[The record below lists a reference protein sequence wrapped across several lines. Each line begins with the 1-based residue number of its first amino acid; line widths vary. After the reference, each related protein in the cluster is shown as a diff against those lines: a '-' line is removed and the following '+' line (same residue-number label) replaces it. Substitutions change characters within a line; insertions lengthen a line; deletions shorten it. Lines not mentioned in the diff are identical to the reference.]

1 MQDKTKKIA
10 VLLGALTLGLVPSS
24 ATGQFNNPPTA
35 NPNYLEAWVC
45 QDKAIN
51 VTANDTD
58 PEGNYPLTV
67 TDVGVS
73 YLGFLSVTSASTIT
87 FYASDIPGDDVVE
100 YTVEDSLGASSTG
113 YLYLHSKSRIC
124 P

>member
-1 MQDKTKKIA
+1 MRKTVKSIPI
-10 VLLGALTLGLVPSS
+10 LLGSVALALMPSS

-35 NPNYLEAWVC
+35 NNDALEVWVC
-45 QDKAIN
+45 QDKSIN

-58 PEGNYPLTV
+58 TEGNYPLTV
-67 TDVGVS
+67 TSVGQS
-73 YLGFLSVTSASTIT
+73 YLGALDVTSASTIT
-87 FYASDIPGDDVVE
+87 FYASDIPGNDVVA

-113 YLYLHSKSRIC
+113 YLYLFSKTRLG

>member
-1 MQDKTKKIA
+1 MRNRVKSISI
-10 VLLGALTLGLVPSS
+10 LLGSATLALLPTS

-35 NPNYLEAWVC
+35 NSNALVVWVC
-45 QDKAIN
+45 QDKSIN
-51 VTANDTD
+51 LTANDTD

-67 TDVGVS
+67 TSIGIS
-73 YLGFLSVTSASTIT
+73 WLGNLNIDSASSVTFS
-87 FYASDIPGDDVVE
+87 ASDIPGSDTVT

-113 YLYLHSKSRIC
+113 SLHLVAKSRIC